1 MRHRSSSARI
11 SAMPNNN
18 PHSDFLILSGYLN
31 LPYPTP
37 TPCGFHLGSGLG
49 YSKPEVAT
57 IFGVTVRTI
66 ERDLAKIKTEG
77 NECSAT

>member
-11 SAMPNNN
+11 SVMPNNN

-37 TPCGFHLGSGLG
+37 TPCGFHLGSGLVLSHVWYG
-49 YSKPEVAT
+49 RMVSR
-57 IFGVTVRTI
+57 FTVSSPLRSLN
-66 ERDLAKIKTEG
+66 LAYQQLPFLV
-77 NECSAT
+77 